1 MAKQRP
7 WIKDAVRMMESRA
20 YTSAELSEILMRS
33 HRNGPDSRQ
42 VTLILKRD
50 KRFRLVAETTASSLL
65 RNSSHTLPV
74 FGLAGASYR
83 LEHPFMAIGGN
94 AND

>member
-7 WIKDAVRMMESRA
+7 WIRDAVRMMESRA

-50 KRFRLVAETTASSLL
+50 KRFRLVCETKASSLL

-83 LEHPFMAIGGN
+83 MEHPFMASGGN
-94 AND
+94 IGE